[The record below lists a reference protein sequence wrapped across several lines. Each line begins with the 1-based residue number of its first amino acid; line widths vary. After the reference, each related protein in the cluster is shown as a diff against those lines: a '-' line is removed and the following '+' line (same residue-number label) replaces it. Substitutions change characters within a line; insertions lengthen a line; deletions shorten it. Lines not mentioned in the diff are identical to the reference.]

1 MRFKIPQLFNAE
13 RAQDLARCWPLLLVF
28 AATFAIVLLLNPA
41 KAGLAVWG
49 VSKLAMSAYI
59 GYWADRLCFRPEDRP
74 HVLEGVSKG
83 TAWKRRAII
92 VAAAIVAGAL
102 IP

>member
-1 MRFKIPQLFNAE
+1 MKLTLLDNKLIDRLRDLS
-13 RAQDLARCWPLLLVF
+13 RAWPLLAVFLV
-28 AATFAIVLLLNPA
+28 TFAVVLMIAPQ
-41 KAGLAVWG
+41 KAGLVLFG
-49 VSKLAMSAYI
+49 VSKIALGGYI

-74 HVLEGVSKG
+74 HVLEGISRG

-92 VAAAIVAGAL
+92 VSAALIAAAL